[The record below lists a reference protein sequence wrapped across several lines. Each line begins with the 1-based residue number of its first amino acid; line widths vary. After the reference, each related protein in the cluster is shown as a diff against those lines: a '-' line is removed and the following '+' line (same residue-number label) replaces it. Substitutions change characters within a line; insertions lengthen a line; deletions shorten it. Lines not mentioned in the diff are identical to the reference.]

1 MCNIKIALLDLQ
13 HAPITG
19 GYYSRFITVA
29 PSALASR
36 ERITRFDWSCGQ
48 SSQSDAVW
56 QRTATRGRG
65 PFQRQSCQCTRSCRV
80 RLVCKERS
88 FQGAFRRADIRG
100 RNREQSRISLES
112 TIFPQSFLLA
122 VDFTFRSTNAFPR
135 ADYSCGRRR
144 AGNATPRER
153 FRAAACATERTFV
166 NVP

>member
-88 FQGAFRRADIRG
+88 FQGAFARRYPRSKP
-100 RNREQSRISLES
+100 RTVSHFSRVHNLS
-112 TIFPQSFLLA
+112 TIFSARGGLYVSFDER
-122 VDFTFRSTNAFPR
+122 VS
-135 ADYSCGRRR
+135 SCGRRR